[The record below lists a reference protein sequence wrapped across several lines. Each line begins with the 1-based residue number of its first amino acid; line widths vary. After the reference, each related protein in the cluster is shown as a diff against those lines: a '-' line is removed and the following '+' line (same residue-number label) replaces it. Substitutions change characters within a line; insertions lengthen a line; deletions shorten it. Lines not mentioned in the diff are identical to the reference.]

1 MKTQYK
7 TAVFMVCT
15 IGFAIF
21 LMSSTPKLTSVAMDD
36 AGYVQPTAYKNLI
49 TYQQKD
55 MSVYQTVAASERKAE
70 GFKKSVRNATKSRLS
85 IPTGNKNSLEFQK
98 EDPTAFF
105 EQDLASG
112 KLAFNKGMNDY
123 LKSGGRNLPK
133 QEAAN
138 AIAMRFIN
146 ESGLAPANKE
156 EIKMMHSGGLRLA
169 TAGSDKQV
177 DVFRTVSY
185 GRFLDGVPVYGPSS
199 KIIVHVGN
207 NGEIVGANALWKE
220 VSANKGTT
228 VKKEAMKSAKEAE
241 LEMNRRLATDFG
253 KGART
258 KIKEMSLAYYDGG
271 KSYIQP
277 AYYFQIIV
285 SLPKMKD
292 TPATQFEYLGIVP
305 ALRKTPE
312 AFEVLQQAPPE
323 AKKVIG
329 KASEKEMKKDP
340 RRDIE

>member
-7 TAVFMVCT
+7 TALFMACT
-15 IGFAIF
+15 IAFAIF

-36 AGYVQPTAYKNLI
+36 AGYVHPTAYKNLI
-49 TYQQKD
+49 TYQEND
-55 MSVYQTVAASERKAE
+55 MSVYRTLAASEKKAE
-70 GFKKSVRNATKSRLS
+70 GFKKSVRNATKSSLT
-85 IPTGNKNSLEFQK
+85 IPTDTKNSLVYQK

-105 EQDLASG
+105 QQDLASG
-112 KLAFNKGMNDY
+112 KLAFNKGMGNY
-123 LKSGGRNLPK
+123 LKSGGRSLPK

-138 AIAMRFIN
+138 AIAMRYIN

-169 TAGSDKQV
+169 TAGSQKQI
-177 DVFRTVSY
+177 DVLRTISY

-207 NGEIVGANALWKE
+207 NGEIVGASSLWKE
-220 VSANKGTT
+220 VAGNKGTPL
-228 VKKEAMKSAKEAE
+228 KKEEMKSAKEAE
-241 LEMNRRLATDFG
+241 VEMNRRLATDFG
-253 KGART
+253 KGAKT

-271 KSYIQP
+271 LNYIQP

-285 SLPKMKD
+285 SLPKMNEN
-292 TPATQFEYLGIVP
+292 PATEFEYLGIVP
-305 ALRKTPE
+305 ALKKTPE

-323 AKKVIG
+323 ARKVIG
-329 KASEKEMKKDP
+329 KSSGKEMRKDP
-340 RRDIE
+340 KRDIE